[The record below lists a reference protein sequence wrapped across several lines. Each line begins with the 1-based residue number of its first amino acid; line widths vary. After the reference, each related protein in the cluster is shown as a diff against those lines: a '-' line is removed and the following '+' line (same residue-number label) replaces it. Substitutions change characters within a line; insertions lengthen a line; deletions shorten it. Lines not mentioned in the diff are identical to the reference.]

1 MIQYNTFSEFVIH
14 RERIKRGGGGGGGG
28 RGGNETKILTVKVI
42 LETRVLEPYYFVF

>member
-14 RERIKRGGGGGGGG
+14 RERIKRGSGGGGG